1 MGIILCSIVQ
11 FHSIKNSIAL
21 SARLVSALTRFG
33 LFRDGD
39 PWYYSNQM
47 IRALLFDLDNT
58 LYSEATGIET
68 GVAQRMNQFVA
79 EFLGME
85 IPGAMKYRREHAKPY
100 GTTLEWLM
108 REKGFTEPERY
119 FSFIHPKGEEN
130 CLEPDHVLRLMLNEI
145 PLPKAV
151 LTNAPM
157 DHARRIL
164 EKLDIIDCFDGVYDI
179 WFNNLLG
186 KPDRD
191 AYLRVL
197 RSAGF
202 SLEDTLFIDDLPKYV
217 KGYIDLGGQ
226 AILKDEMNRFP
237 DLPCRRI
244 TTIYELGAVLGEMG
258 VSA

>member
-1 MGIILCSIVQ
+1 MV
-11 FHSIKNSIAL
+11 
-21 SARLVSALTRFG
+21 
-33 LFRDGD
+33 
-39 PWYYSNQM
+39 
-47 IRALLFDLDNT
+47 RALLFDLDNT

-79 EFLGME
+79 ETLGLSVPE
-85 IPGAMKYRREHAKPY
+85 AMKYRREHAKPY

-119 FSFIHPKGEEN
+119 FSFIHPKGEED
-130 CLEPDHVLRLMLNEI
+130 CLEPDHVLRLLLNEI

-157 DHARRIL
+157 DHAIRIL
-164 EKLDIIDCFDGVYDI
+164 EKLEIADCFVGVYDI

-186 KPDRD
+186 KPNRD

-197 RSAGF
+197 KAAGF
-202 SLEDTLFIDDLPKYV
+202 TLEETLFIDDLPKYV

-226 AILKDEMNRFP
+226 AILKDEMNRFV

-244 TTIYELGAVLGEMG
+244 TTIYELAKVLDEMG
-258 VSA
+258 FLA